1 MSEKQADKATMFAS
15 LRASLSRS
23 VRLIVPDKEIEDV
36 VQETFLRFCQA
47 SDEQEIRSPEAFMFR
62 TARNLA
68 LDHVKSAEYRLTET
82 LEDYSDFLAPGLGD
96 AEGGPPEQVASQ
108 RELSMFSEA
117 VMSLPAKARQA
128 FVLRRVYGYSQR
140 EIANLMSIS
149 EKTVEKHISLG
160 VRRTTEH
167 LVEAGYF
174 ENRKPSRSRALH
186 LVADSGGRRK
196 Q

>member
-23 VRLIVPDKEIEDV
+23 VRRIVPDKEIEDV

-82 LEDYSDFLAPGLGD
+82 LEDYSDFLAPTHDVCLITN
-96 AEGGPPEQVASQ
+96 AESAC
-108 RELSMFSEA
+108 A
-117 VMSLPAKARQA
+117 HAHLPAVDTICVQG
-128 FVLRRVYGYSQR
+128 F
-140 EIANLMSIS
+140 
-149 EKTVEKHISLG
+149 
-160 VRRTTEH
+160 
-167 LVEAGYF
+167 
-174 ENRKPSRSRALH
+174 
-186 LVADSGGRRK
+186 
-196 Q
+196 